1 MKKFLILL
9 SILVFCSVIIISSGN
24 TLAANP
30 TKIKVGILLPLTG
43 TFAAV
48 AQTQRDGALLAVDV
62 INKKGG
68 LKMPWGKVKGEGG
81 VYDDEAKRDVGVRR
95 YRYMVEEGVKGVGG
109 QTWAPLAFAVNALVL
124 KD

>member
-1 MKKFLILL
+1 MKRSLVLFLILACC
-9 SILVFCSVIIISSGN
+9 IVFSSGN

-68 LKMPWGKVKGEGG
+68 LKMTTCSQSCESSSTT
-81 VYDDEAKRDVGVRR
+81 R
-95 YRYMVEEGVKGVGG
+95 M
-109 QTWAPLAFAVNALVL
+109 
-124 KD
+124 